1 LSCESFDMRAVMK
14 LHLDSVLLSFIP
26 VVVMAYPLFI
36 HFCWGWR
43 RKADDVLLAM
53 SPNCKRIYLQ
63 TFQSRKIDVKEAAA
77 EFNKFYHSWYGR
89 KFLLAPILIVMT
101 VAIVLSYALAD
112 TGLFELH
119 NFNKISILVADY
131 VHVPAV
137 AAAAMAGAYGFVA
150 WDLIWRTA
158 RRNLAPADI
167 LGGAIRML
175 IAIPLGYSFAA
186 LLKDDLG
193 PFIAFA
199 AGAFPLQNVETLL
212 QRLANK
218 QLGVEMGASASKD
231 QVVELSCV
239 DRVIADRLEDA
250 DITTVCQLAYCDPV
264 QICMRTNLSFA
275 FVSDIA
281 GQALAYIY
289 LGNKLADLRPLGLRG
304 AVELRNL
311 CDEVKRNDPTA
322 LAVRAKAASV
332 MDISPEVFQNVA
344 EEIGG
349 DPYSIFLAE
358 MWDEPDHISS
368 SPS

>member
-1 LSCESFDMRAVMK
+1 MK

-101 VAIVLSYALAD
+101 VATVLSYALAD